1 MKAILTTLLLTI
13 TSVVHSAE
21 IALPLD
27 YEERIIVMTILG
39 EARGE
44 GKAGMYAVACVIRKR
59 MIERK
64 MDAVDV
70 CIQNRQFSCWNGNKA
85 QGKLFKL
92 LNSSK
97 EHTYAM
103 KLAPAV
109 VQGGLDLNYVKHANH
124 YCTLK
129 THNAWTRGNKPVK
142 IIGNHKFFK
151 LD

>member
-1 MKAILTTLLLTI
+1 MKAILTALLLTL

-21 IALPLD
+21 ILLPD
-27 YEERIIVMTILG
+27 NYAERVVVMTILG

-44 GKAGMYAVACVIRKR
+44 GEAGMYAVACVIRKR

-70 CIQNRQFSCWNGNKA
+70 CVQNRQFSCWNGNG
-85 QGKLFKL
+85 QDKLFKL
-92 LNSSK
+92 LNGSK
-97 EHTYAM
+97 QHLYAM
-103 KLAPAV
+103 NLAPHV
-109 VQGGLDLNYVKHANH
+109 IQGGLDLNYVKHANH

-129 THNAWTRGNKPVK
+129 THNAWTKGKKPVK